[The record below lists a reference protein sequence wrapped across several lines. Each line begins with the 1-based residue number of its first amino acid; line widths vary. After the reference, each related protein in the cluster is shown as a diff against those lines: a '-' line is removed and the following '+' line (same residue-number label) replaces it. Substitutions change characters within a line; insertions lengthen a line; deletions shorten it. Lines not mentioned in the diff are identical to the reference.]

1 MEPAMQTVRTVGIN
15 QVKLPAYSLESV
27 LPVDLFAIFVHAR
40 GQVFIVFPSGPMLL
54 LLLVVVVVVVGG
66 GGGGGGGYSMLFL
79 LLFL

>member
-54 LLLVVVVVVVGG
+54 LLLVVVVVVVV
-66 GGGGGGGYSMLFL
+66 GGGGGGYSMLFL

>member
-54 LLLVVVVVVVGG
+54 LLLVVVVVVVV

>member
-54 LLLVVVVVVVGG
+54 LLLVVVVVGV
-66 GGGGGGGYSMLFL
+66 GGGGGGYSMLFL

>member
-66 GGGGGGGYSMLFL
+66 GGGGYSMLFL